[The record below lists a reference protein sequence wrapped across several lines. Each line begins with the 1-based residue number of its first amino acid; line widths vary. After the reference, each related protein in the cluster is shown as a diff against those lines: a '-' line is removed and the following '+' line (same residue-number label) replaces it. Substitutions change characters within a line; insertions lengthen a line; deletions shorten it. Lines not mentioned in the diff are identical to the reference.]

1 MPIVDRALNRA
12 LSHEEEDVVN
22 IISIVIVILVTV
34 ISAHIFFKV
43 VVTRYR
49 KMSLI
54 SHIGKCVLLALGNA
68 DGWDEM
74 LVEMLG
80 DFRTDKRMQTNTLDD
95 FTYLTEGIH
104 NLHENIQDKSGNII
118 ITIALDDS
126 RTSANKAILE
136 IFEVLTYDPDTIVDR
151 TEALESRIL
160 PSIKELMDIKWGTA
174 VA

>member
-1 MPIVDRALNRA
+1 
-12 LSHEEEDVVN
+12 
-22 IISIVIVILVTV
+22 
-34 ISAHIFFKV
+34 
-43 VVTRYR
+43 
-49 KMSLI
+49 
-54 SHIGKCVLLALGNA
+54 
-68 DGWDEM
+68 M